1 MCVAAECE
9 CRTNLLNL
17 HVYPSCFL
25 LQLQLNFKVI
35 FDAPVKGCKTSD
47 NVTVQMDISV
57 AFRIMGDAKKG
68 EDPNLVKK
76 FVHQV
81 TPAGLESQLKDALA
95 EEIRTLAR
103 SMKHTEVYACR
114 TGVRNKKA
122 DDDSDDEGEKPL
134 LAAGGDDDS
143 SEKIS
148 KHGVDV
154 TAQMQGRLNKQ
165 FEVQGVQISDV
176 MIQDV
181 VLPDYIVQQM
191 SNRSLVRSKQEYEMM
206 EQKFEMQGIDLGNEH
221 KARLVSFK
229 EEQETAQVEG
239 ARDTQLQSDK
249 FEERKAVRAREVNDY
264 EEKTRQE
271 VAKVKAETS
280 EILTTLNFEKKRLL
294 QTLALEAEE
303 QASKINAESMAT
315 RDQTLAK
322 AALEAAKHVA
332 KADLI
337 IAAAEE
343 KADELL
349 EVDRDLEITDARLE
363 VYRKLVLNENVVLS
377 GSSDSKLN
385 TLLLSDSILSAKQNR
400 DSHASVLAQMNTLRL
415 ASSAYGLQQP
425 GSSYVPDLPSQG

>member
-1 MCVAAECE
+1 M
-9 CRTNLLNL
+9 
-17 HVYPSCFL
+17 YPSCFL

-114 TGVRNKKA
+114 TGVRKKKA

-134 LAAGGDDDS
+134 LAAGGDDDT

-280 EILTTLNFEKKRLL
+280 EILTALDFEKKRSL

-303 QASKINAESMAT
+303 QASKINAESTAT

-322 AALEAAKHVA
+322 AALESAKHIA

-377 GSSDSKLN
+377 GSADSKLN
-385 TLLLSDSILSAKQNR
+385 TLLLSDSILSASKSR
-400 DSHASVLAQMNTLRL
+400 DSHASILAQMNALRL

-425 GSSYVPDLPSQG
+425 GSSYVPDLPSK

>member
-1 MCVAAECE
+1 
-9 CRTNLLNL
+9 
-17 HVYPSCFL
+17 VYPSCFL

-114 TGVRNKKA
+114 TGVRKKKA

-134 LAAGGDDDS
+134 LAAGGDDDT

-280 EILTTLNFEKKRLL
+280 EILTALDFEKKRSL

-303 QASKINAESMAT
+303 QASKINAESTAT

-322 AALEAAKHVA
+322 AALESAKHIA

-377 GSSDSKLN
+377 GSADSKLN
-385 TLLLSDSILSAKQNR
+385 TLLLSDSILSASKSR
-400 DSHASVLAQMNTLRL
+400 DSHASILAQMNALRL

-425 GSSYVPDLPSQG
+425 GSSYVPDLPSK